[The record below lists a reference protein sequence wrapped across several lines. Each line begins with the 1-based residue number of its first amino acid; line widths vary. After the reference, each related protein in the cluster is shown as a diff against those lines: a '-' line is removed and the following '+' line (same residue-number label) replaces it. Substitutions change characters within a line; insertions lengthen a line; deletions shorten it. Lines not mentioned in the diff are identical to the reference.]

1 MTGIWNEL
9 ATDIAT
15 SRKIETEDFNAW
27 INAMEVVNPKQALE
41 HKLVD
46 GLLYKDEFM
55 DKLAKKAGVASSSK
69 IRWAELTDY
78 AQNAFYENQVLVQS
92 QDAAVAVIL
101 AEGEVAV
108 NGDGV
113 SSKKI
118 CRLFEKVRNDDDIKA
133 VVFRINSPGGS
144 ALASEEIWREV
155 MLTQKKKKVYVSM
168 GDVAASGGYY
178 IATPADRIFAEA
190 TTITGSIGVFGMIPY
205 TGKMLENKLGITFD
219 RVQTHTHSV
228 LSTNR
233 KLTPEEL
240 AMVQNEVNG
249 IYSQFMERVAKGRAL
264 SMARVN
270 QIARG
275 RVWTGKDALAIG
287 LVDELGSLTDVIDFA
302 KREIKDK
309 EAKVIYYP
317 KVKEDKF
324 STIIKMIEQETDDE
338 ESRLRLK
345 QSTVPN
351 ELLEQYERIKALE
364 SKMGIQMRLPYDL
377 VVRF

>member
-1 MTGIWNEL
+1 
-9 ATDIAT
+9 
-15 SRKIETEDFNAW
+15 
-27 INAMEVVNPKQALE
+27 
-41 HKLVD
+41 
-46 GLLYKDEFM
+46 
-55 DKLAKKAGVASSSK
+55 
-69 IRWAELTDY
+69 
-78 AQNAFYENQVLVQS
+78 
-92 QDAAVAVIL
+92 
-101 AEGEVAV
+101 
-108 NGDGV
+108 
-113 SSKKI
+113 
-118 CRLFEKVRNDDDIKA
+118 
-133 VVFRINSPGGS
+133 
-144 ALASEEIWREV
+144 

-345 QSTVPN
+345 QSTLPN

>member
-1 MTGIWNEL
+1 M
-9 ATDIAT
+9 
-15 SRKIETEDFNAW
+15 K
-27 INAMEVVNPKQALE
+27 
-41 HKLVD
+41 
-46 GLLYKDEFM
+46 
-55 DKLAKKAGVASSSK
+55 
-69 IRWAELTDY
+69 WAEFNEY
-78 AQNAFYENQVLVQS
+78 AQNAFYENQVLIQAES
-92 QDAAVAVIL
+92 ASVAVIL

-108 NGDGV
+108 DGDGV
-113 SSKKI
+113 SSKKL

-178 IATPADRIFAEA
+178 IATPADRIFAEP

-219 RVQTHTHSV
+219 RVQTNNHAIM
-228 LSTNR
+228 STNR

-249 IYSQFMERVAKGRAL
+249 IYSQFMERVANGRSL
-264 SMARVN
+264 PVSRVN

-275 RVWTGKDALAIG
+275 RVWTGKDALSIG
-287 LVDELGSLTDVIDFA
+287 LVDELASLTEVITYA
-302 KREIKDK
+302 KKQIKDND
-309 EAKVIYYP
+309 AKVIYYP

-324 STIIKMIEQETDDE
+324 SAIFKMIEKESADE
-338 ESRLRLK
+338 ESRLHVKNSSLP
-345 QSTVPN
+345 T
-351 ELLEQYERIKALE
+351 ELIEHYERIKSIE
-364 SKMGIQMRLPYDL
+364 SKMGIQMRLPYEL
-377 VVRF
+377 IVRF